1 MKGHLVYQCMNK
13 SKELSESVPELDA
26 ETMKKI

>member
-1 MKGHLVYQCMNK
+1 MNK

-26 ETMKKI
+26 ETMKKINE